1 MSANSRIIP
10 TMKYKN
16 AAAAV
21 DWLSLAFGFN
31 KKAVFPDG
39 NGGIAHAQLT
49 YGSGMIMISSESDTP
64 YGRLMAVPK
73 DLDNMN
79 TQSANIILD
88 DSLMKSHYE
97 NAIRAGA
104 KVALP
109 LEAQSYGG
117 HAYSVFDPEGHLW
130 NFGSYDPWAE
140 DV

>member
-1 MSANSRIIP
+1 MNTNSSVIP

-16 AAAAV
+16 ATAAV
-21 DWLSLAFGFN
+21 NWLSLAFGF
-31 KKAVFPDG
+31 KKKVVYPDG

-49 YGSGMIMISSESDTP
+49 FGNGMIMVSSESDTP

-73 DLDNMN
+73 DIDNVN

-88 DSLMKSHYE
+88 DDLVESHYK

-109 LEAQSYGG
+109 LKKQDYGG
-117 HAYSVFDPEGHLW
+117 QSYSVFDPEGHLW
-130 NFGSYDPWAE
+130 NFGSYDPWE
-140 DV
+140 E